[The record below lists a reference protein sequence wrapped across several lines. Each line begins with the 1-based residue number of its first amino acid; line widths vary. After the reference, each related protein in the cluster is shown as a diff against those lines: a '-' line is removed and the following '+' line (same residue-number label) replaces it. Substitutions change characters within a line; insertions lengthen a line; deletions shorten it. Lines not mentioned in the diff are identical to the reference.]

1 MKDDLFVSP
10 SEKYTPVDTLDLRDV
25 GLSAVRVAARFLAS
39 KEKYPW
45 DECIEDQME
54 RYHDKET
61 AEKVC
66 GTIKAKSQGIGG
78 HK

>member
-10 SEKYTPVDTLDLRDV
+10 SEKYTPVDPRDIRDV
-25 GLSAVRVAARFLAS
+25 GPSAVRVATRFLAS
-39 KEKYPW
+39 KENYPW
-45 DECIEDQME
+45 DDCIKDQME
-54 RYHDKET
+54 RYHNKET

-66 GTIKAKSQGIGG
+66 GTIKAKSQGLGS